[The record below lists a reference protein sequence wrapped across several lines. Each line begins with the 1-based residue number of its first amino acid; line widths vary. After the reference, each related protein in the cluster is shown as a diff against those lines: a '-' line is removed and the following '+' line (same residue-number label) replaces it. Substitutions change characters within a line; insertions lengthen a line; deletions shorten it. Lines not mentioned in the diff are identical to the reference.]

1 MQWHFQERQPLR
13 LWNQQSVGEAD
24 SVTQAMVQQT
34 PQQMAEQLALTVLL
48 AIASAVGFLLLRC
61 QGKGRPF
68 GPGGRWLSIFIVLVT
83 GLISAGVATV
93 SGQLLDNNLSTV
105 LGAMAPSGLWLSQM
119 RSREDDRRT
128 LAREAATFWLVSLL
142 ARLDQAMAE
151 DQRIW
156 CERRVDDSWTVY
168 ELSLAAN
175 RYHERIAERLS
186 PEDRR
191 RERIHARL
199 DAIERRLD
207 VAALVEDGAP
217 RSKVITALRGTRHT
231 RLARYERYV
240 NDHTRLHGI
249 LRHDAENDVLRLLA
263 SGYRAGYRS
272 LPRFVPPAR
281 IRTGA
286 EPLRPHP

>member
-1 MQWHFQERQPLR
+1 M
-13 LWNQQSVGEAD
+13 GEDD
-24 SVTQAMVQQT
+24 SVTQEA
-34 PQQMAEQLALTVLL
+34 AEQLALTGVL
-48 AIASAVGFLLLRC
+48 AIGSAAGFLLLRC
-61 QGKGRPF
+61 QGRGRPF
-68 GPGGRWLSIFIVLVT
+68 GPAGRWLSVSIVLLT
-83 GLISAGVATV
+83 GLISAGVATA
-93 SGQLLDNNLSTV
+93 SGALLNDNLSTV
-105 LGAMAPSGLWLSQM
+105 LGAIAPGGLWLSQM
-119 RSREDDRRT
+119 RSREEDRRS

-151 DQRIW
+151 DQRVW
-156 CERRVDDSWTVY
+156 CEKRVDDEWSVY

-175 RYHERIAERLS
+175 RYHERIAERLT

-191 RERIHARL
+191 RERVHARL

-217 RSKVITALRGTRHT
+217 RSKVVTALRGSRHT
-231 RLARYERYV
+231 RLARYDRYV
-240 NDHTRLHGI
+240 NDLTRLHGI

-281 IRTGA
+281 AAASVDG
-286 EPLRPHP
+286 LRPHP